1 MQSIGILGG
10 TFDPIHYG
18 HIRLAIEVY
27 DKLELDE
34 LKLIPANIP
43 PHRSTTLA
51 SANDRKKMIELA
63 ISDQENLS
71 IDLREIENKNI
82 SYTVNTLISIRSE
95 FPTDALFLIVGEDV
109 FDTIDSWKDWQS
121 LLNYSHIIVATRPKN
136 YKKNISDD
144 VKKITSMS
152 DYILI
157 ASGNSRRQ
165 VNALADKLI
174 QTVKENKFETLGVE
188 GKAEGEWVLVDLGD
202 IVVHIMHPNSR
213 EYYQLEKLW
222 GK

>member
-1 MQSIGILGG
+1 MAIKKLLDIILTSLNDGK
-10 TFDPIHYG
+10 
-18 HIRLAIEVY
+18 AI
-27 DKLELDE
+27 D
-34 LKLIPANIP
+34 
-43 PHRSTTLA
+43 
-51 SANDRKKMIELA
+51 
-63 ISDQENLS
+63 
-71 IDLREIENKNI
+71 IDL
-82 SYTVNTLISIRSE
+82 
-95 FPTDALFLIVGEDV
+95 F
-109 FDTIDSWKDWQS
+109 
-121 LLNYSHIIVATRPKN
+121 
-136 YKKNISDD
+136 D

-157 ASGNSRRQ
+157 ASGNSSRQ
-165 VNALADKLI
+165 VNALADRLI

>member
-18 HIRLAIEVY
+18 HIRLALEVY

-95 FPTDALFLIVGEDV
+95 FPTDALFLIVGED
-109 FDTIDSWKDWQS
+109 T
-121 LLNYSHIIVATRPKN
+121 
-136 YKKNISDD
+136 
-144 VKKITSMS
+144 
-152 DYILI
+152 ILI
-157 ASGNSRRQ
+157 
-165 VNALADKLI
+165 VC
-174 QTVKENKFETLGVE
+174 
-188 GKAEGEWVLVDLGD
+188 VDFNFKGRACLC
-202 IVVHIMHPNSR
+202 
-213 EYYQLEKLW
+213 
-222 GK
+222 

>member
-18 HIRLAIEVY
+18 HIRLALEVY

-136 YKKNISDD
+136 YKKNISDEL
-144 VKKITSMS
+144 KKW
-152 DYILI
+152 
-157 ASGNSRRQ
+157 Q
-165 VNALADKLI
+165 
-174 QTVKENKFETLGVE
+174 NKNKIDDIETLKMSSSGYIFYVDTPIVE
-188 GKAEGEWVLVDLGD
+188 
-202 IVVHIMHPNSR
+202 ISSSMIR
-213 EYYQLEKLW
+213 EYYTQQKAIDQYLPSNIITYIKNNNLYINN
-222 GK
+222 